1 MSKKK
6 YKCSICKELGHN
18 KNNCDLKYK
27 KDDIIKKF
35 IIHRNNLRN
44 DINYRSQNGSIEL
57 IENFSLYDK
66 TVKNIIEKKKV
77 INCLKYSVYKL
88 SKKLC
93 KDPLKGDVVDFQ
105 DDYIRVFNNKFTS
118 IQCEINNLN
127 YQRKYMLRYKKR
139 ILTDYYFIFK
149 DILINSSNIINHIET
164 NDEKLNFWFNLQ
176 DNNKTLPNELSD
188 LIVSYLI

>member
-57 IENFSLYDK
+57 IENFNLYDK

-127 YQRKYMLRYKKR
+127 
-139 ILTDYYFIFK
+139 
-149 DILINSSNIINHIET
+149 
-164 NDEKLNFWFNLQ
+164 
-176 DNNKTLPNELSD
+176 
-188 LIVSYLI
+188 

>member
-44 DINYRSQNGSIEL
+44 DINYRLDNGSIEL

-66 TVKNIIEKKKV
+66 SMKIIIEKKK
-77 INCLKYSVYKL
+77 IIDRLKYSVYKL

-93 KDPLKGDVVDFQ
+93 KDPVKGYVVDFQ
-105 DDYIRVFNNKFTS
+105 DDYIRVFNSKFTS
-118 IQCEINNLN
+118 IQCEISNLN

-139 ILTDYYFIFK
+139 ILNNYYFIFK
-149 DILINSSNIINHIET
+149 DVLIDSSKITKRIET
-164 NDEKLNFWFNLQ
+164 NDNKLNFWFNLQ

-188 LIVSYLI
+188 LIISYLI